1 MGAMKAPPAA
11 TRTPFESRL
20 ESDRE
25 RTNDDIGRKERYE
38 RLVLKQADASIEL
51 LLEATSEGLIENAVN
66 NNLREHEARE
76 IIKKELRRNLIRR
89 KWGPYIHEGGLDA
102 DLAKHYLKKAAHLV
116 TKAKPHATA
125 RPLPSSSLLA
135 PVDLENLKKSYTS
148 SIIDQDGGSFSVQD
162 ANKVIG
168 GLRALSG
175 ATGALTTKQQLG
187 VPKRLSRRGVKAV
200 LTKAKAGYPKATLR
214 WKRMRSQPRIPPR

>member
-25 RTNDDIGRKERYE
+25 RTSDDIALKERYE
-38 RLVLKQADASIEL
+38 RLVLKQACESTEL
-51 LLEATSEGLIENAVN
+51 LLEATSEGLIKDAVN

-76 IIKKELRRNLIRR
+76 IIKKALSRYLIRR

-102 DLAKHYLKKAAHLV
+102 DRAKHFLNKAAHFV
-116 TKAKPHATA
+116 AKAKPHVTA

-135 PVDLENLKKSYTS
+135 PVDLGVLKKYIPVYSL
-148 SIIDQDGGSFSVQD
+148 I
-162 ANKVIG
+162 KM
-168 GLRALSG
+168 
-175 ATGALTTKQQLG
+175 G
-187 VPKRLSRRGVKAV
+187 VPSLPKTLIRSSGGYVRLRNRP
-200 LTKAKAGYPKATLR
+200 Y
-214 WKRMRSQPRIPPR
+214 